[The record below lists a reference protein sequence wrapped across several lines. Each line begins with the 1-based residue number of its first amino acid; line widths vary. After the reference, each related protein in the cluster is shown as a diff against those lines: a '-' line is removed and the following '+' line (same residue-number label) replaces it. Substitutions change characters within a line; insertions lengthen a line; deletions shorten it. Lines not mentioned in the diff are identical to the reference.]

1 MSTKAIE
8 TSGLAYDANGVA
20 LTPKFAK
27 AAIASATTDGAV
39 VAAVAS
45 KKIRVLGFILSP
57 AATATA
63 CTFTTKPGG
72 AGTAISAVMTVV
84 ANTLS
89 SPGYNPLGWFETSAG
104 EGLSLTTGTGS
115 TVGVQVTYVEV

>member
-1 MSTKAIE
+1 MALKAIQ
-8 TSGLAYDANGVA
+8 TSGVAYDANGVA

-27 AAIASATTDGAV
+27 TSVASATTDGAV

-63 CTFTTKPGG
+63 CTFT
-72 AGTAISAVMTVV
+72 S
-84 ANTLS
+84 
-89 SPGYNPLGWFETSAG
+89 
-104 EGLSLTTGTGS
+104 
-115 TVGVQVTYVEV
+115 